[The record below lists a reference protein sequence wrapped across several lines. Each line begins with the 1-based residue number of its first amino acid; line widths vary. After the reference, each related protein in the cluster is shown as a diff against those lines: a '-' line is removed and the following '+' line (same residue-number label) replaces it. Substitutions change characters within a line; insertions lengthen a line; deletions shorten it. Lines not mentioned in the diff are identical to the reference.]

1 MSNDTA
7 TLTIGDAAR
16 RLGVSIGTLRRW
28 EAQGKISAHRT
39 LGGQRRYTPEDV
51 EAARPKVA
59 S

>member
-1 MSNDTA
+1 MSNDTEL
-7 TLTIGDAAR
+7 LTIGEAAR

-28 EAQGKISAHRT
+28 EAQGKISARRT
-39 LGGQRRYTPEDV
+39 LGGQRRYTPDAV